1 MATFDAAEQVGIMN
15 DYVAHL
21 QTAADAAIAR
31 LTDQATTWTMTTL
44 AAVANLT
51 ISAATAADG
60 TKPSLI
66 VPTLPTFVAADFSG
80 VTLPDLPASPSLAG
94 AASVMWNE
102 AFWTNLK
109 GKLSAFT
116 DTILGSDDID
126 VVINKLTV
134 ETSKMQVALYA
145 KDYERRT
152 QVLRD
157 LYSAADATTG
167 AAGFTYP
174 NSMTSA
180 LKLDA
185 QQKFQFDMSQTAR
198 DLISTIFDWAKSNWQ
213 FSAQQQIAA
222 HNADV
227 DFNIRYLG
235 VTVQV
240 YQTQVSALIDKYKA
254 EASAEVSMAAERIN
268 EYSAQVATELD
279 KQRAVYEIRLR
290 EAGFDLEVDK
300 ANAQIVLDDARNRI
314 DDFKARVGS
323 FLDTAKANMEI
334 LDSNAKNRIEAAR
347 AAAQA
352 TASMATAAAN
362 ITVNTAGA

>member
-1 MATFDAAEQVGIMN
+1 MATYDAAEQVAVMN
-15 DYVAHL
+15 SYVDHL
-21 QTAADAAIAR
+21 KTQADAAIAR
-31 LTDQATTWTMTTL
+31 LTTEATTWTMTALTAVTNL
-44 AAVANLT
+44 SINAVAT
-51 ISAATAADG
+51 ADG
-60 TKPSLI
+60 TKPALV
-66 VPTLPTFVAADFSG
+66 VPTLPTLTPADFS
-80 VTLPDLPASPSLAG
+80 DIALPALPATPSLAG
-94 AASVMWNE
+94 GTTAMWSE

-109 GKLSAFT
+109 GKLSDFT
-116 DTILGSDDID
+116 DSITGSDDID
-126 VVINKLTV
+126 TVVNKLSV
-134 ETSKMQVALYA
+134 ETTKMQSALYA

-174 NSMTSA
+174 NSMTTA
-180 LKLDA
+180 LKMDA

-198 DLISTIFDWAKSNWQ
+198 DLITTIFDWAKSNWQ
-213 FSAQQQIAA
+213 FSVQQQVAA
-222 HNADV
+222 HGADV

-240 YQTQVSALIDKYKA
+240 YQSQVAALIDAYKA
-254 EASAEVSMAAERIN
+254 EVIAETGFAAEKIS
-268 EYSAQVATELD
+268 EYAAKANTELEQ
-279 KQRAVYEIRLR
+279 QRTMNEIRLR

-300 ANAQIVLDDARNRI
+300 ANAQIALEDVRNRI
-314 DDFKARVGS
+314 DDFKARVS
-323 FLDTAKANMEI
+323 NFLETAKANMEI
-334 LDSNAKNRIEAAR
+334 LDSNAKNRIAAAV

>member
-1 MATFDAAEQVGIMN
+1 MTTFNALDQVGIMN
-15 DYVAHL
+15 AYVDHL
-21 QTAADAAIAR
+21 QDAADAAIAR

-44 AAVANLT
+44 SAVANLS
-51 ISAATAADG
+51 IAAVATADG
-60 TKPSLI
+60 TKPSLV
-66 VPTLPTFVAADFSG
+66 VPTLPTLSAATFDAFAPS
-80 VTLPDLPASPSLAG
+80 LPAAPTLSG
-94 AASVMWNE
+94 ATTAMWSE
-102 AFWTNLK
+102 TFWTNLK

-126 VVINKLTV
+126 VVVTKLTV

-145 KDYERRT
+145 RDYERRT

-198 DLISTIFDWAKSNWQ
+198 DLITTIFDWAKSNWQ
-213 FSAQQQIAA
+213 FSAQQQVAA

-227 DFNIRYLG
+227 DFNTRYLG

-240 YQTQVSALIDKYKA
+240 YQAQVAALVDKYKA
-254 EASAEVSMAAERIN
+254 EVAAEVAEASARIAEYTAKVN
-268 EYSAQVATELD
+268 TELD
-279 KQRAVYEIRLR
+279 KHRVTNEIRIK

-300 ANAQIVLDDARNRI
+300 VNAQIALDEVKNRI
-314 DDFKARVGS
+314 DDFKARVGN
-323 FLDTAKANMEI
+323 FLDTARANMEI
-334 LDSNAKNRIEAAR
+334 LDSNAKNRIEAAK